1 MNDNANANATQSQR
15 LAEKVE
21 VSIQLDSDLLDQ
33 LKHLSEDPSRIIETA
48 IKQWLRGER
57 ERDDDLT
64 RTFRRNPP
72 VPPRGEWND

>member
-1 MNDNANANATQSQR
+1 MDDETIRSQR

-21 VSIQLDSDLLDQ
+21 LSIQLDSDLLDQ
-33 LKHLSEDPSRIIETA
+33 LKHLTNDPSRIVETA

-64 RTFRRNPP
+64 RTFHRNPP
-72 VPPRGEWND
+72 VPLRGEWND

>member
-1 MNDNANANATQSQR
+1 MDKSITNREQANH
-15 LAEKVE
+15 KVE
-21 VSIQLDSDLLDQ
+21 ISIHLDSDVLDQ
-33 LKHLSEDPSRIIETA
+33 IQHLSNDPSRVIETA

-57 ERDDDLT
+57 HLDGELS

>member
-1 MNDNANANATQSQR
+1 MDDNTAQAQR

-33 LKHLSEDPSRIIETA
+33 LQHLTNEPSRIIETA

-72 VPPRGEWND
+72 VPLRGEWND

>member
-1 MNDNANANATQSQR
+1 MSENATPSQR

-21 VSIQLDSDLLDQ
+21 VSIRLDSDLLDQ
-33 LKHLSEDPSRIIETA
+33 LKHLSNDPSRIIETA

-57 ERDDDLT
+57 EQDDELT

>member
-1 MNDNANANATQSQR
+1 MDDNTARSPR
-15 LAEKVE
+15 LSEKVE

-33 LKHLSEDPSRIIETA
+33 LKHLTNDPSRIVETA

-72 VPPRGEWND
+72 VPLRGEWND

>member
-1 MNDNANANATQSQR
+1 MDDTTARPPR
-15 LAEKVE
+15 LSEKVE

-33 LKHLSEDPSRIIETA
+33 LKHLTNDPSRIVETA

-72 VPPRGEWND
+72 VPLRGEWND